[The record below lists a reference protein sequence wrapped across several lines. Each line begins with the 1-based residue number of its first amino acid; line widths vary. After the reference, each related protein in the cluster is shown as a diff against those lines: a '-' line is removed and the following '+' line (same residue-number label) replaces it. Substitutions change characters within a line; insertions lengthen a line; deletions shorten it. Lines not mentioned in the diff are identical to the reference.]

1 MDKDPFKEY
10 MKQSEP
16 NKRDK
21 GYAWHTAIGLQAV
34 DGLKTSKYLIDTAIK
49 NIEGDISIDEA
60 QELLN
65 TYYEENPKADIEDRT
80 EEADKVAVRIAKILS
95 EKAFSFTPNEYISIH
110 KKLFTGI
117 YGHAGKLRDYN
128 ITKKEW
134 VLNGATILYGS
145 ASELRA
151 TLDYDFA
158 EEKKFSYKN
167 LSMEEIIHHLAFFV
181 SRLWQIHV
189 FGEGNTRTTAVFF
202 IKYLR
207 TLGFDAT
214 NDIFA
219 ENAWYFRNAL
229 VRANYTNLQKNIHE
243 TTEYLELF
251 LRNLLLDEKNVL
263 RNRTMHISGYF
274 SEKVDI
280 ETEKVDIETKKVD
293 IDYKK
298 VDIGSLKF
306 SKRTVHHIEI
316 LFDEYGNLN
325 NWWTEAD
332 LAHFKQLAQKMIAEF
347 DGLPFAGQK
356 VNGKLTVSEN
366 IADAGGLSC
375 ALAAAKEEDSFDA
388 RQFFIN
394 WARIWRMKATDQY
407 MQLLLSIDV
416 HSPNKLRANV
426 QAQNQAEFYQAFN
439 VQAGDGMYLA
449 PEKRVNIW

>member
-1 MDKDPFKEY
+1 MNGGNLMDKDPFKEY
-10 MKQSEP
+10 IRQSEP
-16 NKRDK
+16 SKRDK

-34 DGLKTSKYLIDTAIK
+34 DGLKPSKYLIDTAIK

-65 TYYEENPKADIEDRT
+65 TYYEENPKADTDDRT

-110 KKLFTGI
+110 KKLFAGI

-134 VLNGATILYGS
+134 VLKGATVLYGS

-167 LSMEEIIHHLAFFV
+167 LSMEDIIHHLAIFV

-207 TLGFDAT
+207 TLGFDVT

-219 ENAWYFRNAL
+219 ENAWYFRNSL
-229 VRANYTNLQKNIHE
+229 VRANYNDLKNGVHE

-251 LRNLLLDEKNVL
+251 LRNLLLDEKNEL
-263 RNRTMHISGYF
+263 HNRSMHISGRF
-274 SEKVDI
+274 KETDFEGAKADIENAEADIESQKADIRNKLLAFSDMISEKTI
-280 ETEKVDIETKKVD
+280 NHTFE
-293 IDYKK
+293 
-298 VDIGSLKF
+298 LF
-306 SKRTVHHIEI
+306 SKC
-316 LFDEYGNLN
+316 G
-325 NWWTEAD
+325 
-332 LAHFKQLAQKMIAEF
+332 
-347 DGLPFAGQK
+347 
-356 VNGKLTVSEN
+356 
-366 IADAGGLSC
+366 
-375 ALAAAKEEDSFDA
+375 KEEYFGRTIVEDITGLKSTRASELIKLLVDSKVIVSVTGHGKGKYRF
-388 RQFFIN
+388 
-394 WARIWRMKATDQY
+394 
-407 MQLLLSIDV
+407 QL
-416 HSPNKLRANV
+416 
-426 QAQNQAEFYQAFN
+426 
-439 VQAGDGMYLA
+439 
-449 PEKRVNIW
+449 